1 MSLRLDVTREQALE
15 RAAEIVAEGWASFDH
30 ARANE
35 PPIDDRLKVLLEAAL
50 PEAPTSALEVL
61 EDARRVL
68 DESLAQTRP
77 RYFAFVGSSG
87 LEIGVLGDLLASCFD
102 VNLAVWAAAATE
114 VEDQAI
120 RWVAEFVGFPGP
132 GWSLHERRHRLEHDG
147 PRRGPRARD
156 SRVPPPRSRECPG
169 DALLLERGALLDRA
183 RSRDPRDRLGER
195 AVAADRRR
203 PQAAARGGARR
214 DPGRPRRRP
223 RARRGGGDGGHDAD
237 RRRRSDR
244 CARRRLRR
252 AGRLAA
258 RGRRLRAARCHDAV
272 CRPSLRRPRPR
283 RLGHARRAQVALPAE
298 GVWSAPRPQP
308 RRPDPGV
315 RPRGGVHPA

>member
-120 RWVAEFVGFPGP
+120 RWVAEFVGFPAA
-132 GWSLHERRHRLEHDG
+132 GWRLHERRHRLQHDG
-147 PRRGPRARD
+147 PRRSP
-156 SRVPPPRSRECPG
+156 
-169 DALLLERGALLDRA
+169 
-183 RSRDPRDRLGER
+183 
-195 AVAADRRR
+195 
-203 PQAAARGGARR
+203 
-214 DPGRPRRRP
+214 
-223 RARRGGGDGGHDAD
+223 
-237 RRRRSDR
+237 
-244 CARRRLRR
+244 
-252 AGRLAA
+252 
-258 RGRRLRAARCHDAV
+258 
-272 CRPSLRRPRPR
+272 
-283 RLGHARRAQVALPAE
+283 
-298 GVWSAPRPQP
+298 
-308 RRPDPGV
+308 
-315 RPRGGVHPA
+315 